1 MVSIPKTPEEVFPAF
16 IEDCR
21 KSFGNDL
28 VSIVLYGSAAR
39 GEYIPKRSD
48 INFLIALTENGMD
61 NLGRAFPLVRRWHK
75 ANVSTPLFLSTE
87 SLSTSLDVF
96 PIEFLTMKAA
106 YRVIHGADVLAGL
119 SFDKFHVRLQCER
132 EAKGKLLQLRENFIN
147 TEGKKQAIE
156 SLIAVS
162 LPTFFSLFQAIRFL
176 KDLEPVLTGEGL
188 IASAGK
194 DCGLDQDLFLQLLSI
209 RRKQRKLKSEESL
222 SLMEHYI
229 REVKKLSVY
238 VDQMT
243 V

>member
-1 MVSIPKTPEEVFPAF
+1 
-16 IEDCR
+16 
-21 KSFGNDL
+21 
-28 VSIVLYGSAAR
+28 
-39 GEYIPKRSD
+39 
-48 INFLIALTENGMD
+48 
-61 NLGRAFPLVRRWHK
+61 
-75 ANVSTPLFLSTE
+75 
-87 SLSTSLDVF
+87 
-96 PIEFLTMKAA
+96 
-106 YRVIHGADVLAGL
+106 
-119 SFDKFHVRLQCER
+119 
-132 EAKGKLLQLRENFIN
+132 
-147 TEGKKQAIE
+147 GKKQAIE

-194 DCGLDQDLFLQLLSI
+194 DCGLDQDLFLQLLWI